1 MDSVEWQRLGAGFGM
16 RVVLSGGAVHRFG
29 GFVND
34 EKEFEK
40 LKEFF
45 KVGLSFPRQHRKR
58 IYVSSS
64 VRLAQMVGFYP
75 LQEFYNVDLKHRDLS
90 LTGRNWGTVNFDAA
104 SLEFAI
110 DKHNAFE
117 VRTSS

>member
-1 MDSVEWQRLGAGFGM
+1 M
-16 RVVLSGGAVHRFG
+16 RVVLSGGGIHRFG

-45 KVGLSFPRQHRKR
+45 KVRLLRHFPLSSGQILNGTIFQGYH
-58 IYVSSS
+58 YNEY
-64 VRLAQMVGFYP
+64 FH
-75 LQEFYNVDLKHRDLS
+75 LQEFYSVEFKQRELS

-117 VRTSS
+117 VWSFSLSFHRNSHGEC